1 MSIKLVVKNQK
12 PFTEVTVD
20 AKGIKSSIT
29 VGIKVYSHSDIA
41 KVRKEFKKVLT
52 NAELELKTAELVKW
66 EEEGDKTDLS
76 FYTKRE
82 ELQDAIEEIAEKQA
96 EVLMAFYKKQI
107 THIKNASLEY
117 NKDGETV
124 DLNVADS
131 RKAVPVESLWED
143 SNECL
148 AVLLD
153 TYLNYLP
160 FRDSLTSK
168 VSSVVFNIDLKEQA
182 SLKN

>member
-12 PFTEVTVD
+12 PFTEVVVD

-52 NAELELKTAELVKW
+52 NAELELKTAELTKW
-66 EEEGDKTDLS
+66 EAEGDKTDPS
-76 FYTKRE
+76 FYVKRE
-82 ELQDAIEEIAEKQA
+82 ELQDAIEESAEEQA
-96 EVLMAFYKKQI
+96 EALMAFYKKQI

-117 NKDGETV
+117 SKNGETV

-131 RKAVPVESLWED
+131 RKAIPVESLWED
-143 SNECL
+143 PSECL
-148 AVLLD
+148 TVLLD

-168 VSSVVFNIDLKEQA
+168 VSSVVFNIDIKEQA